1 MSSFR
6 SFYLPLDEKYYK
18 LDEEEKTFFKKETGI
33 QDDAALKEHMIA
45 VQIKAFALSRLYLR
59 HLPAYEQLLKL
70 GKERKDAILI
80 DLGCCFGTD
89 IRQAVQD
96 GYPVQN
102 TLSLD
107 LHKSLWELGHELF
120 RSTPQ
125 SFSMSFIEGDILN
138 TGFLS
143 AVSTK
148 DSPLANTAPF
158 LGSITSLNDL
168 RSHVSAVYTGNFF
181 HLFSET
187 QQGQIARGLAGLLS
201 PDPGSM
207 ILGIHGGRPTNGFW
221 APAGSDL
228 KDILPLTR
236 KLEGGDSFFGM
247 YPENKD
253 PYLPM
258 EWSVTRL
265 YCEEAGL

>member
-1 MSSFR
+1 M
-6 SFYLPLDEKYYK
+6 
-18 LDEEEKTFFKKETGI
+18 
-33 QDDAALKEHMIA
+33 
-45 VQIKAFALSRLYLR
+45 
-59 HLPAYEQLLKL
+59 
-70 GKERKDAILI
+70 
-80 DLGCCFGTD
+80 
-89 IRQAVQD
+89 
-96 GYPVQN
+96 
-102 TLSLD
+102 
-107 LHKSLWELGHELF
+107 F

-125 SFSMSFIEGDILN
+125 SFSTSFIEGDILN

-148 DSPLANTAPF
+148 DSPPVTTAPS

-187 QQGQIARGLAGLLS
+187 QQEQIARGLAGLLS

-207 ILGIHGGRPTNGFW
+207 ILGIHGGRPTKGFW

-228 KDILPLTR
+228 KIFCHSPESWKELWKEIFGKGCVEVKAELKPAI
-236 KLEGGDSFFGM
+236 GGDSLFGM

-265 YCEEAGL
+265 HCEAGL